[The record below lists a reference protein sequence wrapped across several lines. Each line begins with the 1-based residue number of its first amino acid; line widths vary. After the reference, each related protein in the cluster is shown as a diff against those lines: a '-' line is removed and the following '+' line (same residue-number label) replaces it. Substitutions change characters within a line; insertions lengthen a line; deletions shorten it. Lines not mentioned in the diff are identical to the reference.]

1 MKNHN
6 SIKLSVKYL
15 TNKHP
20 ERRGFTC
27 REIYEVQSEV
37 KKHLEQK
44 NNINDIVQGVLMKH
58 GVSREEWD
66 DVLTN
71 SNKFYWGPSP
81 EDQTVNNDIR
91 KALKDIEMIN
101 RPDGSVSYTA
111 ERLRQFTKRG
121 KWLFR
126 YKENKVWYY
135 HL

>member
-1 MKNHN
+1 MHNHN
-6 SIKLSVKYL
+6 SIKLTVQYL
-15 TNKHP
+15 TERYP
-20 ERRGFTC
+20 ERQGFTC

-91 KALKDIEMIN
+91 KALKDLEMIN

-111 ERLRQFTKRG
+111 QRLRQFTKRG

-126 YKENKVWYY
+126 YKENKLWYY